1 VIARLLLV
9 GDELLGGTVS
19 DRNTAQV
26 ARAFGPRG
34 VALERVETVGD
45 DPEAIAAA
53 ARRLAQGC
61 GALVVT
67 GGLGPTEDDRTR
79 EAMARALGTAL
90 REDGEVRA
98 QIEARFAAIGI
109 ERPADSVRH
118 QATFPAGTEVV
129 PNPIGS
135 APGFTGMLG
144 SCRFWVLPG
153 VPMEVAGMLPAVVAA
168 LPAPAPGHGWERI
181 IATAGRGETR
191 VAERLEAVAYTP
203 GGGIHL
209 AYLPS
214 PGGVVLRLFAAGGAA
229 DAAFDDAERRIR
241 DVLAD
246 WALPGPSIQESLVAR
261 LSAHGATIATA
272 ESCTGGMIGARI
284 TDVPG
289 ASSVYLGGVVA
300 YADAVK
306 TGQLVVPEAV
316 LEEHGAVSEPVVR
329 AMAAGARGRFAA
341 TLAVAV
347 TGIAGPDGGTP
358 DKPVG
363 TVWIA
368 VADAA
373 GEEARCFLFRGTR
386 DMVRERTVNKAL
398 EMAYRRGP

>member
-26 ARAFGPRG
+26 ARALGPRG

-45 DPEAIAAA
+45 DPDAIAEA
-53 ARRLAQGC
+53 ARRLADGC

-67 GGLGPTEDDRTR
+67 GGLGPTADDCTR
-79 EAMARALGTAL
+79 EAMARALGTEL
-90 REDGEVRA
+90 RENEEVRA
-98 QIEARFAAIGI
+98 AIEARFAAIGI
-109 ERPADSVRH
+109 ERPAESVRH
-118 QATFPAGTEVV
+118 QATFPGGTEVV
-129 PNPIGS
+129 ANPVGS

-144 SCRFWVLPG
+144 SCRFWSLPG
-153 VPMEVAGMLPAVVAA
+153 VPLEVAGMLPAVVAA

-181 IATAGRGETR
+181 VATAGRGETR
-191 VAERLEAVAYTP
+191 VAERLEAAAFAP
-203 GGGIHL
+203 GGGIRL

-214 PGGVVLRLFAAGGAA
+214 PGGVVLRLFAPGGAA
-229 DAAFDDAERRIR
+229 DAALDEAERGIR
-241 DVLAD
+241 ELLAD
-246 WALPGPSIQESLVAR
+246 WALPGPSIQTSLVVR
-261 LSAHGATIATA
+261 LAGHGATIATA

-289 ASSVYLGGVVA
+289 ASSVYVGGVVA

-306 TGQLVVPEAV
+306 TGQLGVPAS
-316 LEEHGAVSEPVVR
+316 LLAEHGAVSEAVAR
-329 AMAAGARGRFAA
+329 AMAAGARERFAA
-341 TLAVAV
+341 GLAVAV
-347 TGIAGPDGGTP
+347 TGVAGPGGGTP

-368 VADAA
+368 VADGA
-373 GEEARCFLFRGTR
+373 GEEARRFLFRGGR
-386 DMVRERTVNKAL
+386 EMVRERTVNKAL